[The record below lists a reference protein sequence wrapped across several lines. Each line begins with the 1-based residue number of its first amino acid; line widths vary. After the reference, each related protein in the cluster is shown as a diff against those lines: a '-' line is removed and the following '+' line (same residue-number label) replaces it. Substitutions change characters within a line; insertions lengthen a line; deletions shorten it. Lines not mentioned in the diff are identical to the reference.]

1 MHLKHG
7 GNSALSDEFNAL
19 TDYWNSFK
27 SKEIKMLK
35 QLFRSMVIARQ
46 ASASRQSM
54 QHLTDSQLN
63 DIGFSRDN
71 FVEGIQ
77 ARVSAELDATEAQKT
92 YAAPVNTNLLSCPFP
107 GFAQN
112 T

>member
-1 MHLKHG
+1 
-7 GNSALSDEFNAL
+7 
-19 TDYWNSFK
+19 
-27 SKEIKMLK
+27 
-35 QLFRSMVIARQ
+35 MVIARQ

-54 QHLTDSQLN
+54 QYLTDSQLN

-92 YAAPVNTNLLSCPFP
+92 YATRVNTNLL
-107 GFAQN
+107 GAV
-112 T
+112 

>member
-1 MHLKHG
+1 MY
-7 GNSALSDEFNAL
+7 DETKGL
-19 TDYWNSFK
+19 TDYFNIRN

-46 ASASRQSM
+46 ASACRQSM
-54 QHLTDSQLN
+54 QYLTDSQLN

-77 ARVSAELDATEAQKT
+77 ARISAELDATEAQKF
-92 YAAPVNTNLLSCPFP
+92 YAPVNPNLL
-107 GFAQN
+107 GAV
-112 T
+112 

>member
-92 YAAPVNTNLLSCPFP
+92 YAAPVNTNLL
-107 GFAQN
+107 GAV
-112 T
+112 

>member
-1 MHLKHG
+1 
-7 GNSALSDEFNAL
+7 
-19 TDYWNSFK
+19 
-27 SKEIKMLK
+27 MLK
-35 QLFRSMVIARQ
+35 KLFRLMVVARQ

-54 QHLTDSQLN
+54 QYLTDSQLN

-92 YAAPVNTNLLSCPFP
+92 YAARVNTNLL
-107 GFAQN
+107 GAV
-112 T
+112 

>member
-1 MHLKHG
+1 
-7 GNSALSDEFNAL
+7 
-19 TDYWNSFK
+19 
-27 SKEIKMLK
+27 
-35 QLFRSMVIARQ
+35 MVIARQ

-54 QHLTDSQLN
+54 QYLTDSQLN

-92 YAAPVNTNLLSCPFP
+92 YAARVNTNLL
-107 GFAQN
+107 GVV
-112 T
+112 